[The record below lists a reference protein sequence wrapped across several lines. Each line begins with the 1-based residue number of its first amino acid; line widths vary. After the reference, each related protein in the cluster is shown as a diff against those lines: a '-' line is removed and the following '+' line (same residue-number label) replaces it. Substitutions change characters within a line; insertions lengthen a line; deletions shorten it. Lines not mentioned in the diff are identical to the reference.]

1 MSLLDPI
8 GALDPRRTLKVVGR
22 LVRRQVKR
30 SGSSPGTLVH
40 TGEKKMEQVRIR
52 VIDYDEGELREDE
65 VDDIREVWPARDSDS
80 ITWINVDGLHDVDLV
95 RDVGEHFGL
104 HPLVVE
110 DIVHVG
116 QRPKEEEYEG
126 YLCLVLPMLGW
137 DEATGSV
144 RDEQLSL
151 ILGPKWVL
159 TFQERV
165 GDSFEPVRERLRSAK
180 GRIRSRGPDY
190 LTYALVDAVVD
201 RYYEVLEGV
210 GELTEVLELEVLDHP
225 TAASMNKLHHLKR
238 ELVALRRSV
247 WPVRDVMNGIIRS
260 DTPLF
265 HTETKVFVRDVYD
278 HSVQVIESV
287 EALRDVASGA
297 VDLYLSNV
305 SYRTNEVM
313 KVLTIMASIF
323 IPLTFMAG
331 IYGMNFEYMPELAV
345 WWAYPALWVA
355 MISVATG
362 LLIYFR
368 RKGWL

>member
-8 GALDPRRTLKVVGR
+8 GALDPLRKLKVVGR

-30 SGSSPGTLVH
+30 AGSAPGTLVH
-40 TGEKKMEQVRIR
+40 TGEKKMEKVRIR
-52 VIDYDEGELREDE
+52 ATDYDEGELLETE
-65 VDDIREVWPARDSDS
+65 HDDVRDVWSGRDSDS
-80 ITWINVDGLHDVDLV
+80 VTWINVDGLHDLDLV

-116 QRPKEEEYEG
+116 QRPKEEEYDG
-126 YLCLVLPMLGW
+126 YLYVVLPMLAW
-137 DEATGSV
+137 DPSTGGV
-144 RDEQLSL
+144 EDEQLSV
-151 ILGPKWVL
+151 IVGPRWII

-165 GDSFEPVRERLRSAK
+165 GDAFEPVRERLRSAK

-190 LTYALVDAVVD
+190 LAYALIDAVVD

-210 GELTEVLELEVLDHP
+210 GDLTEVLELEVLDNP

-238 ELVALRRSV
+238 ELVALRRAV
-247 WPVRDVMNGIIRS
+247 WPVRDVMNGLIRA
-260 DTPLF
+260 DTPLL
-265 HTETKVFVRDVYD
+265 HDETKVFLRDVYD

-345 WWAYPALWVA
+345 PWAYPALWVA
-355 MISVATG
+355 MITVAGG
-362 LLIYFR
+362 LIVYFR

>member
-1 MSLLDPI
+1 MSLLDPL
-8 GALDPRRTLKVVGR
+8 GDPLRRLKVVGR

-30 SGSSPGTLVH
+30 PGSAPGTLVH
-40 TGEKKMEQVRIR
+40 TGEKKMERVRIR
-52 VIDYDEGELREDE
+52 VLDYDADVLREDE
-65 VDDIREVWPARDSDS
+65 FEDLRDLWPGRDSES
-80 ITWINVDGLHDVDLV
+80 VTWINIDGLHDVDLV

-116 QRPKEEEYEG
+116 QRPKEEEYDG
-126 YLCLVLPMLGW
+126 YLYLVLPMLGW

-144 RDEQLSL
+144 LDEQLSV
-151 ILGPKWVL
+151 ILGPTWVL

-165 GDSFEPVRERLRSAK
+165 GDSFEPVRERLRAAK
-180 GRIRSRGPDY
+180 GRIRARGPDY
-190 LTYALVDAVVD
+190 LAYALIDAVVD
-201 RYYEVLEGV
+201 RYYGVLEAV
-210 GELTEVLELEVLDHP
+210 GGLTEVLELEVLDHP
-225 TAASMNKLHHLKR
+225 TAESMNKLHHLKR

-247 WPVRDVMNGIIRS
+247 WPVRDVMNGLIRS
-260 DTPLF
+260 DTPLLAD
-265 HTETKVFVRDVYD
+265 ETKVFVRDVYD
-278 HSVQVIESV
+278 HSVQVVESV

-305 SYRTNEVM
+305 SHRTNEVM

-345 WWAYPALWVA
+345 PWAYPALWAA
-355 MISVATG
+355 MIAVAAG
-362 LLIYFR
+362 LIYFFR